1 MGNKN
6 FSDEQIAILSKD
18 PNVRDVRPN
27 RLRFTL
33 KFRQEMYD
41 AVKDDIRQPT
51 IWKFLIDHGYSR
63 KLIKKSI
70 VSTLSIDFKQHG
82 RPKNEN
88 RTATSKM
95 YHHDKSDDEVLLKT
109 GKFKRARTG
118 IRFTDEFI
126 NELYHNYPDVSIED
140 GIRNAGID
148 PDLVGY
154 QRITQLKRRFDNYES
169 IRQKA
174 HYSDA
179 IIGKYRNH
187 PYVKRITRKQFVLK
201 PAFYNEVQDLSDIDI
216 DDLLDV
222 YHLDHND
229 FSIEFRNNLKY
240 RISCWKK
247 NDDKQTDSSSL
258 TLQIQNHRM
267 KLLEKELKDRLK
279 DDGKN
284 WASMN
289 WSDKKE
295 LCCMI
300 YFMPEDSEKQY
311 SINWYLK
318 MTGIPR
324 SSYYSILR
332 NDDYGTYARKKEEQ
346 DQKDIVVIRQVID
359 YKGFK
364 KGSRQIY
371 MDMKDITGEQF
382 GIKKIRRLMKKAG
395 IMTDIRVKNASR
407 RSAQALLKRNKKPNL
422 LKRQFHLMKPNQ
434 VRLTDVT
441 YLDYGN
447 GERAYG
453 SAVKDPVTGKC
464 IDFTV
469 SEFNDLDLVL
479 TSLKQISFCPLTE
492 DSILHSDQGALYL
505 TDTFQNEAAAL
516 GMNQSMSKRGNCWD
530 NAPQE
535 SFFGHM
541 KDEVDYKNC
550 KTLEELKTL
559 MAEYKDYYNNE
570 RHQWNLNRM
579 TPVQYEQ
586 YLLHL
591 TPEQE
596 AQRVEKEQKK
606 YDQMKRR
613 AEQEAKVRAQTL
625 GV

>member
-1 MGNKN
+1 MGKKR

-18 PNVRDVRPN
+18 PNVRDVRPD

-33 KFRQEMYD
+33 KFRQEIYD
-41 AVKDDIRQPT
+41 AVKDDIRRPT
-51 IWKFLIDHGYSR
+51 IWKVLIDHGYSR
-63 KLIKKSI
+63 KLLGDNI
-70 VSTLSIDFKQHG
+70 VVHLRDSFIHHG

-88 RTATSKM
+88 RTATSRM
-95 YHHDKSDDEVLLKT
+95 YHHDRSDDEVLLKT
-109 GKFKRARTG
+109 GKFERARNG
-118 IRFTDEFI
+118 IRFTDKFI

-154 QRITQLKRRFDNYES
+154 QRIIHLKQRFDNHEPV
-169 IRQKA
+169 RQKP
-174 HYSDA
+174 HYSDEM
-179 IIGKYRNH
+179 IEKYRNH
-187 PYVKRITRKQFVLK
+187 PYVKRVTQKQFVLK
-201 PAFYNEVQDLSDIDI
+201 PAFYNEVQDLSDINI
-216 DDLLDV
+216 DDLLDAWQ
-222 YHLDHND
+222 LDHND
-229 FSIEFRNNLKY
+229 FSVEFRNNLKY
-240 RISCWKK
+240 RISYWKK
-247 NDDKQTDSSSL
+247 TDDKQTDSSEQV
-258 TLQIQNHRM
+258 LQIQYHRM
-267 KLLEKELKDRLK
+267 KLLEKALKDRLK
-279 DDGKN
+279 EDGKN

-300 YFMPEDSEKQY
+300 YFMPGDPKNHY
-311 SINWYLK
+311 SISWYLK
-318 MTGIPR
+318 VTGIPR

-332 NDDYGTYARKKEEQ
+332 NDDYGTYAQKKAEQ
-346 DQKDIVVIRQVID
+346 DQKDIEVIRQVID

-422 LKRQFHLMKPNQ
+422 LKRQFRLMKPNQ

-469 SEFNDLDLVL
+469 SEFNDLNLVL
-479 TSLKQISFCPLTE
+479 ASLKQISFYPLTE

-505 TDTFQNEAAAL
+505 TDTFQNEVAAL

-596 AQRVEKEQKK
+596 AQRIEKEQKK
-606 YDQMKRR
+606 YDQMKLR
-613 AEQEAKVRAQTL
+613 AEQEAKTRAQTL

>member
-1 MGNKN
+1 MGKRR
-6 FSDEQIAILSKD
+6 FSDEQIALLSKD
-18 PNVRDVRPN
+18 PNVRDIRPD

-33 KFRQEMYD
+33 QFRQEIYD
-41 AVKDDIRQPT
+41 AVKDDIRTPT
-51 IWKFLIDHGYSR
+51 IWEYLINHGYNR
-63 KLIKKSI
+63 KLIGKHTVVHLWNSF
-70 VSTLSIDFKQHG
+70 TLHG
-82 RPKNEN
+82 RPKSGN
-88 RTATSKM
+88 RATTSKM

-109 GKFKRARTG
+109 GRFERTGNG
-118 IRFTDEFI
+118 IRFTNEFI
-126 NELYHNYPDVSIED
+126 DELYHNYPDISIEK

-148 PDLVGY
+148 PDLIGY
-154 QRITQLKRRFDNYES
+154 QRIIRLKQRFDNHES
-169 IRQKA
+169 VYQKA

-179 IIGKYRNH
+179 LIEKYRNH
-187 PYVKRITRKQFVLK
+187 PYVKRITQEQFVLK
-201 PAFYNEVQDLSDIDI
+201 PAFYNEVQDLSDINI
-216 DDLLDV
+216 DDLLDAWQ
-222 YHLDHND
+222 LDHDD
-229 FSIEFRNNLKY
+229 FSTGFRNKLKC
-240 RISCWKK
+240 RISSWKK
-247 NDDKQTDSSSL
+247 TNDKQTDSSEL
-258 TLQIQNHRM
+258 ILQIQCHRM
-267 KLLEKELKDRLK
+267 RLLEKELKDRLK
-279 DDGKN
+279 EDGKN
-284 WASMN
+284 WSSMN

-300 YFMPEDSEKQY
+300 YFMPEDSEKRY
-311 SINWYLK
+311 TVSWYLK
-318 MTGIPR
+318 VTGIPR
-324 SSYYSILR
+324 SSYYSILL

-346 DQKDIVVIRQVID
+346 DQKDIEVIRQVID

-395 IMTDIRVKNASR
+395 IMTDIRVKNTSR

-422 LKRQFHLMKPNQ
+422 LKRQFRLMKPNQ

-447 GERAYG
+447 GKRAYG

-464 IDFTV
+464 IDLTI
-469 SEFNDLDLVL
+469 SESNDLNLVL
-479 TSLKQISFCPLTE
+479 MSLKQISFYPLTE

-505 TDTFQNEAAAL
+505 TDAFQNKVTGI
-516 GMNQSMSKRGNCWD
+516 GMKQSMSKRGNCWD

-541 KDEVDYKNC
+541 KDEVDYKSC
-550 KTLEELKTL
+550 KTIEELKTL
-559 MAEYKDYYNNE
+559 MGSYKDYYNNE

-596 AQRVEKEQKK
+596 AQRIEKEQKK
-606 YDQMKRR
+606 YDQMKVR
-613 AEQEAKVRAQTL
+613 AEQEAKARAQTL